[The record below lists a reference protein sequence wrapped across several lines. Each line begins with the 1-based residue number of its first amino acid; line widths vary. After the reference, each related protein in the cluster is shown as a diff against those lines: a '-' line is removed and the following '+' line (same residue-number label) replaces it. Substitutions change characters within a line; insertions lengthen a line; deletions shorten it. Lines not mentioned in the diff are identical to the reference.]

1 MVVALVRAYPGRS
14 ALALVAVFAA
24 GLMDGLENVNRLA
37 AQAITRVRRAE
48 RGAERTA
55 ASKSRLRVAARKS
68 R

>member
-1 MVVALVRAYPGRS
+1 LPQQSLPSEVVVP
-14 ALALVAVFAA
+14 

-37 AQAITRVRRAE
+37 SQAITRVRRAE

-55 ASKSRLRVAARKS
+55 ASKSRLRVAARKA